1 MSGDIDQRH
10 RRCFMSDDEKTAGTK
25 RPYERPKLITYGD
38 FHTLTGSKGGRLGDG
53 KAKGN
58 TRLSGTKKQ

>member
-1 MSGDIDQRH
+1 
-10 RRCFMSDDEKTAGTK
+10 MSDEEKTAGTK

-58 TRLSGTKKQ
+58 TRLAGTKKQ